1 MTELRPH
8 TESELVEFVRSIDA
22 RAPEELHRKVESLIA
37 ARSRGARP
45 RTPVRAFGG
54 GRSGL
59 RMSLAGAIALA
70 AVAAVAIAAGL
81 TGGTSSGL
89 SVRQTSTLT
98 LRGATAP
105 APAESPGHR
114 GQLAAA
120 VDGISFPYWEERF
133 GWRSTGARSD
143 HLDGRAVTTVFY
155 RDSRGRRLGYAIVAG
170 TPAPRL
176 SGGAVAWRGGV
187 PYRLLSEN
195 GTQAIVWLRA
205 GHLCVVSGRGVD
217 SATLLRLASWTDR
230 GAVAS

>member
-1 MTELRPH
+1 MTEPRPH

-37 ARSRGARP
+37 ARSRGAR
-45 RTPVRAFGG
+45 TGVPVRAFGG
-54 GRSGL
+54 GRSRLGIG
-59 RMSLAGAIALA
+59 LAGATALA

-89 SVRQTSTLT
+89 SLRQTSTLT

-105 APAESPGHR
+105 APAERPGNR

-143 HLDGRAVTTVFY
+143 RLDGRTVTTVFY
-155 RDSRGRRLGYAIVAG
+155 QDRRGRRLGYAIVAG
-170 TPAPRL
+170 APAPRL

-187 PYRLLSEN
+187 PYRLLTEN
-195 GTQAIVWLRA
+195 GVQVIVWLRN

-217 SATLLRLASWTDR
+217 AATLLRLASWTDR

>member
-1 MTELRPH
+1 MTEPRPH
-8 TESELVEFVRSIDA
+8 TESELVEFVRSIDV

-54 GRSGL
+54 GRSRLG
-59 RMSLAGAIALA
+59 MGLAGATALA

-105 APAESPGHR
+105 APAERPGNR

-143 HLDGRAVTTVFY
+143 HLDGRTVTTVFY
-155 RDSRGRRLGYAIVAG
+155 QDSARTAARLCDRRRHPG
-170 TPAPRL
+170 TPAERWCGRL
-176 SGGAVAWRGGV
+176 ARRRALQAAHRERRPGD
-187 PYRLLSEN
+187 RLAARR
-195 GTQAIVWLRA
+195 TPV
-205 GHLCVVSGRGVD
+205 RGVR
-217 SATLLRLASWTDR
+217 TR
-230 GAVAS
+230 G